1 MPEATSPAVEDLE
14 SMVTSSSSI
23 DIFNLWKEY
32 IKKDSVTG
40 AYITTRAQKHQAL
53 LDLSKPEP
61 AYLDTDGGDNKIL
74 HLRESG
80 SKTSKPSSVLSIE
93 LAPELLSVL

>member
-1 MPEATSPAVEDLE
+1 
-14 SMVTSSSSI
+14 MVTSSSSI

-32 IKKDSVTG
+32 VKRDLVTG
-40 AYITTRAQKHQAL
+40 VYITTRAQKCQAL

-61 AYLDTDGGDNKIL
+61 TYLDMDGGDDEIL

-80 SKTSKPSSVLSIE
+80 SKVAEPPSMLSIE
-93 LAPELLSVL
+93 